1 MVASRSTPQDTG
13 TLVVFGITGDLARK
27 MTFRALYRLEHRRLL
42 PGPVVGMVAPDWDHQ
57 RLVERAR
64 QSVTEA
70 NRAAGEDVDEA
81 VLARLL
87 DRLRTVSGDYGEPD
101 TYLALAK
108 TLGSARRGVF
118 YLAVPPAL
126 FATIARRLAEVGLAD
141 GSYLMVEKPFGHDL
155 ASARALNEQL
165 HEVLAEEQILRVDH
179 FLGKEPLLDVQYLR
193 FANSLFE
200 PVWNRHH
207 IAAVQVTMAE
217 NFGVADRGS
226 FYDATGALRDVV
238 QNHLLQ
244 LLATMAMDPPSGAT
258 DDAVRDQK
266 VDVFRAM
273 PDADP
278 AHYVRGQYRGYLDV
292 DGVAAGSTTETY
304 VALRVD
310 IDNWRWSG
318 VPFFLRAG
326 KSLAAR
332 VTEVRVVFHRP
343 PRLAFLGEPTR
354 PEPTQIVLRVDPDP
368 GLQLVVLAK
377 DPARPAPRRVPLELL
392 FGEALGQF
400 DEPYER
406 LLHAALVGDHSL
418 FVREDAVEETR
429 RILAPLVETPPVV
442 EEYEPGSWGPQS
454 ADTLLRGLSSWH
466 DPWTAR

>member
-1 MVASRSTPQDTG
+1 MSASRSGPEG
-13 TLVVFGITGDLARK
+13 AANLVVFGITGDLARK
-27 MTFRALYRLEHRRLL
+27 MTFRALYRLEQRHLL
-42 PGPVVGMVAPDWDHQ
+42 PGLVVGMVGPGWDHE

-64 QSVTEA
+64 QSVAEA
-70 NRAAGEDVDEA
+70 NQAAGDDVEEP
-81 VLARLL
+81 VLRRLL
-87 DRLRTVSGDYGEPD
+87 GRLRTVPGDYTEPE
-101 TYLALAK
+101 TYQRLVEA
-108 TLGSARRGVF
+108 LGSDRRSVF

-126 FATIARRLAEVGLAD
+126 FATIARRLAEAGLVT
-141 GSYLMVEKPFGHDL
+141 GSQVMVEKPFGHDL

-165 HEVLAEEQILRVDH
+165 HEVLAEDQILRVDH

-193 FANSLFE
+193 FANTLFE

-207 IAAVQVTMAE
+207 VAAVHVTMAE
-217 NFGVADRGS
+217 NFGVEDRGS

-244 LLATMAMDPPSGAT
+244 LIATMAMDPPSGAT

-292 DGVAAGSTTETY
+292 DGVAEGSTTETY
-304 VALRVD
+304 VALRVE

-318 VPFFLRAG
+318 VPFFVRAG
-326 KSLAAR
+326 KSLPSR
-332 VTEVRVVFHRP
+332 VTEVRVLFHRP

-354 PEPTQIVLRVDPDP
+354 PEPTQVVLRVDPDP
-368 GLQLVVLAK
+368 GFQLVIQAK
-377 DPARPAPRRVPLELL
+377 DPHRAAPRQVPLELL
-392 FGEALGQF
+392 FAQALGRF

-406 LLHAALVGDHSL
+406 LLHAALVGDHSV
-418 FVREDAVEETR
+418 FVREDAVEETW
-429 RILAPLVETPPVV
+429 RILDPLVQEPPAV
-442 EEYEPGSWGPQS
+442 EPYEPGSWGPPS
-454 ADTLLRGLSSWH
+454 ADTLLRGLSAWH
-466 DPWTAR
+466 HPWTAA